1 MTNKRNLNKNCDTC
15 TKKTP
20 AGKRCRVLK
29 EMIGKNEEC
38 WAWSDDPDWEKKV
51 KKAVQE
57 YALGRNEE
65 G

>member
-1 MTNKRNLNKNCDTC
+1 MRTCKTC
-15 TKKTP
+15 TKKFLS
-20 AGKRCRVLK
+20 GRNCKVLT
-29 EMIGKNEEC
+29 EMIGKKKEC

-65 G
+65 E